1 MLWIS
6 VAPLKMISSYDT
18 ELTIENPV
26 SAKTRFFD
34 CPTEVKKPGVGS
46 ESAERHDKISR
57 GF

>member
-1 MLWIS
+1 
-6 VAPLKMISSYDT
+6 MISSYDT

-26 SAKTRFFD
+26 FAKTRFFD

-46 ESAERHDKISR
+46 ESAERHDKISG

>member
-1 MLWIS
+1 MS

-18 ELTIENPV
+18 ELTLSNPV

-46 ESAERHDKISR
+46 ESAERHDKVSER
-57 GF
+57 F